1 MRNNMPTSSIA
12 DIQNLEDPRN
22 IPINHVGIR
31 QVRHPIQ
38 ISDRSHAVLGTVGTF
53 KMYVDLPAHI
63 KGTHMSRFIALLH
76 EHEQTAYSVQNFNQ
90 LTLAMTERL
99 QAQKGLIEMQF
110 TYFRKKTAPIS
121 QQQSYLDY
129 EVTFLGKADG
139 NNAQTNLRVVIPVT
153 SLCPCSKAISK
164 YGAHNQRSHITVEI
178 ETCDLVWV
186 DDLIEL
192 AEAQASSELYGLIKR
207 ADEKYVTETAYENPK
222 FVEDLVR
229 DVAEQLNHDQR
240 ISAYKVESENF
251 ESIHNHS
258 AYAVIEQRKK
268 PNTDSRRF

>member
-1 MRNNMPTSSIA
+1 MPTASIA
-12 DIQNLEDPRN
+12 DIQSSEDPRN

-38 ISDRSHAVLGTVGTF
+38 VSDRSNTVLGTVGTF
-53 KMYVDLPAHI
+53 NMYVDLPAHV
-63 KGTHMSRFIALLH
+63 KGTHMSRFVALLH
-76 EHEQTAYSVQNFNQ
+76 ESETAYSVQNFNS
-90 LTLAMTERL
+90 LALEMAERL
-99 QAQKGLIEMQF
+99 QAQKGRIEMQF
-110 TYFRKKTAPIS
+110 AYFRKKTAPIS

-129 EVTFLGKADG
+129 EVTFLGKA
-139 NNAQTNLRVVIPVT
+139 NNGKASTHLKVVVPVT

-178 ETCDLVWV
+178 ETCDLVWI

-192 AEAQASSELYGLIKR
+192 VEAQASSELYGLIKR

-229 DVAEQLNHDQR
+229 DVAEQLNNDKR
-240 ISAYKVESENF
+240 ITAYKVESENF

-258 AYAVIEQRKK
+258 AYAVIEQRKEEASS
-268 PNTDSRRF
+268 TSI